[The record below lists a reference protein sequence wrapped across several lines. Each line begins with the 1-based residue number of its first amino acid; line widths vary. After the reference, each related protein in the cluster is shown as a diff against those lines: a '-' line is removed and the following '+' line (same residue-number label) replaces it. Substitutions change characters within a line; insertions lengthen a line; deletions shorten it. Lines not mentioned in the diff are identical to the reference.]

1 MKNPWIGLL
10 SYQDP
15 DKIKSDY
22 RFCGREMAISSLF
35 AMIDNNI
42 LVTMYGKT
50 GIGKTSVLNAG
61 VFPLLRSQKYLPIS
75 IRLGKYEDNGS
86 TSYAKH
92 IVDEINEEIR
102 SAHGVVK
109 NGIPNRVQNEY
120 AVEHLWEYFHTTR
133 FFIDSDEV
141 SPVIALDQFEEVFMG
156 NRTEVVLLLKQI
168 YALIDDN
175 RDIPNKEGYDDI
187 ANFRFVF
194 SIREDDLFFLEDC
207 IDENHLVEMKQNRY
221 RLCPLNNHE
230 THDIIML
237 GGDFMDK
244 NFEDEITARIANLA
258 KDENGFISTNLLS
271 LVCCQ
276 LFVQSNGMITID
288 ILDSFTK
295 KPLESFYRNCMSKVS
310 EKTRSFIETQMVD
323 SDRRKFV
330 SKHDF
335 RKNVS
340 EEDAYILTHGE
351 YKIIQNITAG
361 NTECYELIHDSLAKT
376 IFNLRQEESERK
388 WINKISKRNKWI
400 KAGLYAISFF
410 LLGAMAIIY
419 YQFDDNKK
427 MQELNDSRVHF
438 FAVNLNEDSAV
449 IADNYFWEAHLY
461 VFACK
466 KNITDTLVNMDV
478 NKASYSLTNNLKVD
492 SAQSIRIVL
501 NFKQP
506 LKFQRVDTT
515 LSITHLST
523 HPSVVIPVR
532 KIIPQ
537 SYPYKGMVVLDLE
550 GHPVGLQNAIVILH
564 DKIMRTDENGCFQF
578 NLEDSVTANDVL
590 YIVHKNI
597 NVYCEN
603 NIVVD
608 GCILDKFFVTAKDSV
623 SSFLLKC
630 ERIDSIKPREWNYG
644 TSKYSQNGV
653 LAKYSSGENDR
664 IILNMKINGRDEK
677 GNYKVWGFYYFQDEY
692 AKCQENSNIY
702 YSYHVFSGWMDKKD
716 LTHCREPYKD
726 FQIESYDVAGN
737 LQVIHGHYNK
747 RGQLTGT
754 IYSQGKEIATFGQ

>member
-22 RFCGREMAISSLF
+22 KFCGREMAISSLF

-86 TSYAKH
+86 ISYAKH
-92 IVDEINEEIR
+92 IVDEINEEILA
-102 SAHGVVK
+102 AHGIVN
-109 NGIPNRVQNEY
+109 NGIPDRIHNEY
-120 AVEHLWEYFHTTR
+120 AVEYLWEYFHTTR
-133 FFIDSDEV
+133 FFIDNDEV
-141 SPVIALDQFEEVFMG
+141 FPVIALDQFEEVFMG
-156 NRTEVVLLLKQI
+156 NREGVVLLLKQI

-187 ANFRFVF
+187 ANFRFIF

-221 RLCPLNNHE
+221 RLCPLTNHE

-237 GGDFMDK
+237 GGEFMDK
-244 NFEDEITARIANLA
+244 NFEEEITARIANLA
-258 KDENGFISTNLLS
+258 RDENGFISTNLLS
-271 LVCCQ
+271 LVCSQ
-276 LFVQSNGMITID
+276 LFVQSNGMINIE

-295 KPLESFYRNCMSKVS
+295 KPLESFYQNCMSQVS

-335 RKNVS
+335 RKNV
-340 EEDAYILTHGE
+340 EDEDSYTLTHGE
-351 YKIIQNITAG
+351 YKIIQSITAG
-361 NTECYELIHDSLAKT
+361 NTECFELIHDSLAKT
-376 IFNLRQEESERK
+376 IFNLKQEESERK
-388 WINKISKRNKWI
+388 WINKITKRNKWI
-400 KAGLYAISFF
+400 KSGLYAISFF
-410 LLGAMAIIY
+410 LLGAIAIIC
-419 YQFDDNKK
+419 YQFNDNKK

-438 FAVNLNEDSAV
+438 FAVNLIQDSAV
-449 IADNYFWEAHLY
+449 VADNYFWEGHIC
-461 VFACK
+461 VFAYR
-466 KNITDTLVNMDV
+466 KNKTDTLVNEDV
-478 NKASYSLTNNLKVD
+478 NMVEHYLPDNLKVD

-506 LKFQRVDTT
+506 LKYQQVDTT

-532 KIIPQ
+532 KIIPKT
-537 SYPYKGMVVLDLE
+537 YPYSGRVVLDLE
-550 GHPVGLQNAIVILH
+550 GHPIGLQNAIVILH
-564 DKIMRTDENGCFQF
+564 DKIKRTDENGCFQF
-578 NLEDSVTANDVL
+578 ILEDSVTVNDIL

-603 NIVVD
+603 NIVAD
-608 GCILDKFFVTAKDSV
+608 GCLLDKFYVTAKDSV

-630 ERIDSIKPREWNYG
+630 ERIDSIKPSEWNYG
-644 TSKYSQNGV
+644 TFKYSQKGS

-664 IILNMKINGRDEK
+664 IILNMKINGRDGN
-677 GNYKVWGFYYFQDEY
+677 GNYKVWGFYYFQNEY
-692 AKCQENSNIY
+692 LKCQENSNSY
-702 YSYHVFSGWMDKKD
+702 YSYHLFSGLMDKMD
-716 LTHCREPYKD
+716 LTHSREPYKE

-737 LQVIHGHYNK
+737 VQVIQGHYDK
-747 RGQLTGT
+747 RGKLSGT
-754 IYSQGKEIATFGQ
+754 IYSHGKEIATFGQ

>member
-75 IRLGKYEDNGS
+75 IRLGKYDDSGS

-92 IVDEINEEIR
+92 IVDEIKEEIV
-102 SAHGVVK
+102 SVNGVVK
-109 NGIPNRVQNEY
+109 QGIPDRVQNEY
-120 AVEHLWEYFHTTR
+120 AVEYLWEYFHTTR

-141 SPVIALDQFEEVFMG
+141 FPVIALDQFEEVFMG
-156 NRTEVVLLLKQI
+156 NREGVVLLLKQI

-175 RDIPNKEGYDDI
+175 RDIPNKDGYDDI

-230 THDIIML
+230 THGIIML
-237 GGDFMDK
+237 GGEFMDK
-244 NFEDEITARIANLA
+244 NCEDEITARIANLA
-258 KDENGFISTNLLS
+258 RDENGFISTNLLS

-276 LFVQSNGMITID
+276 LFVQSNGMITIE

-310 EKTRSFIETQMVD
+310 EKTRLFIETQMVD

-340 EEDAYILTHGE
+340 NEDAYTLTHGE
-351 YKIIQNITAG
+351 YKIIQSITAG
-361 NTECYELIHDSLAKT
+361 NTECFELIHDSLAKT
-376 IFNLRQEESERK
+376 IFNLKQEESERK

-400 KAGLYAISFF
+400 KSGLYAISIF
-410 LLGAMAIIY
+410 LLGAIIKIY
-419 YQFDDNKK
+419 FQYGENQM
-427 MQELNDSRVHF
+427 MQDINNNRIHF
-438 FAVNLNEDSAV
+438 FAVNINEDSV
-449 IADNYFWEAHLY
+449 VVADNDFWKGHIY

-466 KNITDTLVNMDV
+466 KNKTDTLVSADV
-478 NKASYSLTNNLKVD
+478 NKAAYLLPDILKVD
-492 SAQSIRIVL
+492 SALSVRILL
-501 NFKQP
+501 NFNQP
-506 LKFQRVDTT
+506 QKYRQVDTT
-515 LSITHLST
+515 LSIAHLST
-523 HPSVVIPVR
+523 HPSVIIPVR

-537 SYPYKGMVVLDLE
+537 TYPYSGMVVLDLE

-564 DKIMRTDENGCFQF
+564 DKIKRTDENGCFHF

-590 YIVHKNI
+590 YVVHKNI

-603 NIVVD
+603 NVVAD
-608 GCILDKFFVTAKDSV
+608 GCLLDKFYVTAKDSV

-630 ERIDSIKPREWNYG
+630 ERIDSVQPGEWNYG
-644 TSKYSQNGV
+644 TFRESQNGS
-653 LAKYSSGENDR
+653 LAKYSNGEDDR
-664 IILNMKINGRDEK
+664 IVLNMKINGRD
-677 GNYKVWGFYYFQDEY
+677 GNRNYKVWGYYFFQNEY
-692 AKCQENSNIY
+692 SKCQENSNVY
-702 YSYHVFSGWMDKKD
+702 YSYHLFSGWMDKKD
-716 LTHCREPYKD
+716 LTRSRDPYKD

-737 LQVIHGHYNK
+737 VQVIHGHYDK
-747 RGQLTGT
+747 RGKLSGT
-754 IYSQGKEIATFGQ
+754 VYSQGKEIASFGQ